1 MRKGTLTVK
10 LKFKVLPDG
19 LSGQSVAGEPVF
31 PASIAQGNT
40 FEVDISPICD
50 TRKAEVKYSLV
61 SNSLES
67 VTDTAKIYIPA
78 SLDAYNIAF
87 KRKLVQSIIY
97 CATERERVWATIDYE
112 ATRLFTGIVDLSN
125 LTIQSYSYQGDIELT
140 LKDNGYLLD
149 EKIARSI
156 ELPVQAFPRFNSA
169 SSPKTK
175 GVYYKDPDNANAFY
189 FWNGSAWAHKES
201 FSDTESKYFHPDAT
215 VRVWSSAVVGGEL
228 VESVVGALLG
238 MAGYSVS
245 GGTIDPSAS
254 DTSTSVVRCF
264 TYDMSEDKTY
274 KEVLDTLLKEY
285 RMCLTFTP
293 EGKVRIVSLSHTSIH
308 ATRDIGYGLK
318 GTLGRRDGIK
328 TTFEASKKDG
338 VKLKYSSGLAVRRE
352 QSIYSENLGSEF
364 DENGELKGTAIKPQQ
379 CLPETG
385 DITATYQEYN
395 AKFLDRAYTT
405 KVNRKEN
412 EDLSIIST
420 HGHHLEVAQKGG
432 TLTYPAFTVGES
444 AEHGTGANPYFMPK
458 KAQVLFRND
467 YEMKNKDPDST
478 EYGEE
483 AESHS
488 IYLQIFNI
496 VADVLYRDKTTTIY
510 APSATAN
517 PETYESTY
525 LFDDGPARAFANFYL
540 GWNQYGAMK
549 TDWTEY
555 KGTVDTIGSII
566 GYQHTDSAISS
577 YCFLSEETISFTGSP
592 DVPFV
597 IKMHG
602 IGIAPYNDKPVQ
614 SVSYMGDNKNRG
626 ANGATGPKGETGA
639 TGTSIIGIVEEYALS
654 SSSSS
659 VTGSWGTAVP
669 TLSPTDKYLWNR
681 SKTKYSD
688 GTTSAY
694 TTAVVIGVYGDTGKA
709 MTYMYASAPEGLYP
723 GGCPFGTDQ
732 NVIGMADTA
741 IGIDY
746 EWHDTV
752 PDIADGYVLWTKTTA
767 PDGTVSIY
775 RVQGPKGEPG
785 ETGPQ
790 GPTGATG
797 ATGRGISGITEYYLA
812 SASSTA
818 PSASDTGWS
827 TSAQTPTT
835 AKPYLWN
842 KTVVTYTSGSP
853 TTTIAMIGQS
863 IKGNPG
869 ATGATGN
876 GIKSVTVSYG
886 VSASPSTQPTSW
898 QNTVPAVS
906 EGQYLWTRTI
916 TDYTDDSVADT
927 VTYTYAKQGE
937 TGGTGATGA
946 TGNGIRSI
954 ANHYLATSASSG
966 VTTSTSGWSTT
977 VQAMTETN
985 KYLWNYETI
994 AYTNGT
1000 SVNSTPCVIG
1010 VYGSKGNPG
1019 SPGTSVTISSIKYQA
1034 GASATTAPTGTWSDN
1049 PVSVSQGQYLWTK
1062 TTFSDGKI
1070 AYGVARQGADG
1081 AKGDPGETGS
1091 SAKDFTLYQS
1101 ATYFEVSPRGVT
1113 HKMQV
1118 ISITCVPLN
1127 LTSPTITWSVS
1138 SAVPTQ
1144 AISSDKTVLSLT
1156 VQSGVALSD
1165 MTVACAVS
1173 GIGTKT
1179 IKILATP
1186 VGEDG
1191 PIYLGTDWDESATTT
1206 SEGDPL
1212 KSGDYYLRLS
1222 DTMVRVYSGTEW
1234 RDVSTATSTHKMMQD
1249 ALSDVLKHGA
1259 DVKSTSS
1266 VLYAY
1271 VGNLVAQ
1278 SASIKRLSTEVITSA
1293 NYAETN
1299 GSPATGY
1306 KLDGPN
1312 DKIKTVGMIASEGI
1326 FRNVNIS
1333 GGSMSIFNANN
1344 QTVFKTADRTAT
1356 ANVIDISVP
1365 SGNSFYSLKRIIDSM
1380 ATKPATES
1388 PDYKK
1393 LRTDAATIEGVSF
1406 DGIVYQTAGKR
1417 RTIILGHDLQCDSR
1431 TGALKY
1437 SNFAET
1443 PTHTI
1448 VKGSDGYYGI
1458 KECHI
1463 DIYGVDTIFC
1473 TLGRGGNKWNGKNAY
1488 IMLYSSSGVLLK
1500 SATSSYAGY
1509 IALEYGGVIP
1519 VGSYAVAYVDSES
1532 YGLYYDWYFESRFPE
1547 LAPEF
1552 GYGILFFNA
1561 DATSESNYYRLVNT
1575 YSNTPFTISKI
1586 RGSAVSVSTADYLTA
1601 LPVADI
1607 ISMIAT
1613 TGTYISVDSTS
1624 STYSST
1630 DQTQVSLS
1638 ELIVT
1643 RNMLSLQPINGTNI
1657 VLSVGDVVDNPV
1669 IHFEVIGEREGIA
1682 VSNINAINEY
1692 GEIATSG
1699 LMFANIWTDKIDNI
1713 NVCDSDNQVLSTSS
1727 QSIVGA
1733 INELKSD
1740 FGVRYPIFH
1749 GSLCPPSTPLLEI
1762 GEIPV
1767 FTATSLTKYRYFC
1780 VSGYMDSGAENMP
1793 ETHRFVLFDAN
1804 GNTTKLGRIFLNI
1817 TLQEQLVIT
1826 GISYGPSGDAN
1837 AFLGG
1842 LVVQFNAE
1850 NYLHKMTCSQY
1861 GRIIVSGT
1869 AIQSWTQY
1877 TIKDIWLE

>member
-149 EKIARSI
+149 EKIAQSI

-525 LFDDGPARAFANFYL
+525 LFDDGPARTFANFYL

-577 YCFLSEETISFTGSP
+577 YCLLSEETISFTGSP

-681 SKTKYSD
+681 SKTMYSD
-688 GTTSAY
+688 GTSSAY

-723 GGCPFGTDQ
+723 GGYPFGTDQ

-741 IGIDY
+741 IGINY

-812 SASSTA
+812 SASPTA

-886 VSASPSTQPTSW
+886 VSSSASAQPTSW
-898 QNTVPAVS
+898 SSTIPAVA
-906 EGQYLWTRTI
+906 ENQYLWTRTI
-916 TDYTDDSVADT
+916 TDYTSDSVSDT
-927 VTYTYAKQGE
+927 VTYTYAKQGKS
-937 TGGTGATGA
+937 G
-946 TGNGIRSI
+946 
-954 ANHYLATSASSG
+954 SA
-966 VTTSTSGWSTT
+966 
-977 VQAMTETN
+977 
-985 KYLWNYETI
+985 
-994 AYTNGT
+994 
-1000 SVNSTPCVIG
+1000 
-1010 VYGSKGNPG
+1010 
-1019 SPGTSVTISSIKYQA
+1019 GTSVTVSSIQYQA
-1034 GASATTAPTGTWSDN
+1034 GTSATTAPTGTWSSN
-1049 PVSVSQGQYLWTK
+1049 PVSVAQGQFLWTK
-1062 TTFSDGKI
+1062 TTFSDGKV

-1081 AKGDPGETGS
+1081 AKGDTGETGS

-1191 PIYLGTDWDESATTT
+1191 PIYLGTDWDESTTTT

-1234 RDVSTATSTHKMMQD
+1234 RDVSAATSTHKMMQD

-1278 SASIKRLSTEVITSA
+1278 SASIKSLRSQVIQSS
-1293 NYAETN
+1293 NYTYEGMDEGKPETDASWPVS
-1299 GSPATGY
+1299 GWE
-1306 KLDGPN
+1306 LDGPN
-1312 DKIKTVGMIASEGI
+1312 NVIKSVGLRSAGGE
-1326 FRNVNIS
+1326 FHDVNIIS
-1333 GGSMSIFNANN
+1333 GNITITDSDMNTILATVKDDTPSKLSGS
-1344 QTVFKTADRTAT
+1344 VTADYYLVDEVVASSGMAENAETSIACRYDGASYPIAVRAT
-1356 ANVIDISVP
+1356 KEINY
-1365 SGNSFYSLKRIIDSM
+1365 SFY
-1380 ATKPATES
+1380 
-1388 PDYKK
+1388 
-1393 LRTDAATIEGVSF
+1393 
-1406 DGIVYQTAGKR
+1406 
-1417 RTIILGHDLQCDSR
+1417 
-1431 TGALKY
+1431 Y
-1437 SNFAET
+1437 S
-1443 PTHTI
+1443 
-1448 VKGSDGYYGI
+1448 
-1458 KECHI
+1458 
-1463 DIYGVDTIFC
+1463 
-1473 TLGRGGNKWNGKNAY
+1473 NAY
-1488 IMLYSSSGVLLK
+1488 IDTTKEYESVTVVLNDTKKDVVIYAGHIKNSERRIELVQLFLTSPSGTITTLYHDIDGASESKTFSVGTLPMGTSIEAIFGCYVVGQGGYRQGPLLEGMFTVTASGNTYSAGNLYLLDSSFNIAVTLPLSSYLSHTSHPLVVGSASSSAKYSMV
-1500 SATSSYAGY
+1500 SDFIATLSVGNFQIDQSKTMTYSDGIYGSITQLATVTVTNNSITMTRSGASPISYY
-1509 IALEYGGVIP
+1509 SGGVI
-1519 VGSYAVAYVDSES
+1519 VGSPSLSVYAVTSLKGATVYNLNRADENSLVGTAPKPFANVWTQNLNSVPVTDSNNPS
-1532 YGLYYDWYFESRFPE
+1532 L
-1547 LAPEF
+1547 
-1552 GYGILFFNA
+1552 
-1561 DATSESNYYRLVNT
+1561 
-1575 YSNTPFTISKI
+1575 
-1586 RGSAVSVSTADYLTA
+1586 AVSGAS
-1601 LPVADI
+1601 
-1607 ISMIAT
+1607 
-1613 TGTYISVDSTS
+1613 
-1624 STYSST
+1624 
-1630 DQTQVSLS
+1630 
-1638 ELIVT
+1638 
-1643 RNMLSLQPINGTNI
+1643 
-1657 VLSVGDVVDNPV
+1657 
-1669 IHFEVIGEREGIA
+1669 
-1682 VSNINAINEY
+1682 
-1692 GEIATSG
+1692 
-1699 LMFANIWTDKIDNI
+1699 
-1713 NVCDSDNQVLSTSS
+1713 
-1727 QSIVGA
+1727 SIVGA
-1733 INELKSD
+1733 LNQINRDLH
-1740 FGVRYPIFH
+1740 VRLPIYH
-1749 GSLCPPSTPLLEI
+1749 GSLMPNGNLAYICDTP
-1762 GEIPV
+1762 
-1767 FTATSLTKYRYFC
+1767 TMTTSELQRYRYLC
-1780 VSGYMDSGAENMP
+1780 ISGYMDSGALIQP
-1793 ETHRFVLFDAN
+1793 ETHRFPLYDTNGSITALGQMFTGSTTFLQTIVTGINYGAN
-1804 GNTTKLGRIFLNI
+1804 GD
-1817 TLQEQLVIT
+1817 E
-1826 GISYGPSGDAN
+1826 N

-1842 LVVQFNAE
+1842 WVLQFNTAG
-1850 NYLHKMTCSQY
+1850 NSGKITCSQY
-1861 GRIIVSGT
+1861 KRCIIT
-1869 AIQSWTQY
+1869 TKQIQACYQY
-1877 TIKDIWLE
+1877 KVTDIWLE